1 MSSGPIDIESR
12 TDNPSSGLVLGR
24 PHLTGELNADKT
36 RGIVHVA
43 FQTESS
49 RDNRHW
55 NRGPCFLSH
64 PDRVFLPSG
73 GKESTYYAGLV
84 MIVMASLSML
94 VRGWFFPNAS
104 PDPRTIGG
112 LLRLARG
119 LLVLA

>member
-73 GKESTYYAGLV
+73 GKESSLLCRPRYDCDGVAEHAGARMVLPKCV
-84 MIVMASLSML
+84 SGSKDN
-94 VRGWFFPNAS
+94 R
-104 PDPRTIGG
+104 RT
-112 LLRLARG
+112 LATRKR
-119 LLVLA
+119 